1 MCWRSPLWRYVQ
13 LSKQVLVR
21 FVTGAVPV
29 ADAVVVVILRWDL
42 VHTGGDGDGFLF
54 SVSILAGDDGF
65 PLAAVMLDQNLAV
78 VFLLTV
84 F

>member
-1 MCWRSPLWRYVQ
+1 M
-13 LSKQVLVR
+13 R

>member
-1 MCWRSPLWRYVQ
+1 MWRYVR
-13 LSKQVLVR
+13 LSKQVL
-21 FVTGAVPV
+21 GAVRDGGGTHGGCSRCRDTTV
-29 ADAVVVVILRWDL
+29 GSR
-42 VHTGGDGDGFLF
+42 HTGGDVDGFLF